1 MNRRSLLAASLASLA
16 TLAGCA
22 GRTDGG
28 ATETGTAEQTTT
40 ATTTPQTATASAT
53 TTEPETATPASV
65 SGPVKTVAGVDL
77 PVPGELLGR
86 GAGEDAIPAIT
97 DPVFGDDWAGIEIEV
112 RDRVSNELVTK
123 EPRLRADDR
132 IIGVER
138 DGETR
143 AYPLRVLNW
152 HEIVNDE
159 FGGPLLVTFCPL
171 CDSGVTAVR
180 TVADEATTFGV
191 SGLLW
196 NSDLVMYD
204 EATDSLWSQIAATA
218 IRGRRAGHRL
228 ELVPSEI
235 TTLGDWRTA
244 HPDTQ
249 VLLPPPASE
258 TVSEQDGVRDYTQN
272 PYASYDDVG
281 RIGIGQN
288 SLDDDRLD
296 PKVRVLG
303 VRRDGEAV
311 AYPLPVVTNAGGVV
325 EDTVGDTPVVVATG
339 SEGSTLHGWVR
350 TIDGETLSFESAGD
364 GRLAAGGSVWLTAT
378 GEAVDGPYEGTSLT
392 PASDAG
398 QLFWF
403 AWADFTEETQVYGD
417 N

>member
-1 MNRRSLLAASLASLA
+1 MNRRSLLAASLASLT

-22 GRTDGG
+22 GRTDDGT
-28 ATETGTAEQTTT
+28 TETATAEQTTT
-40 ATTTPQTATASAT
+40 ASPTPTATAADTGS
-53 TTEPETATPASV
+53 ETATPASV
-65 SGPVKTVAGVDL
+65 SGPVETVAGVDL

-86 GAGEDAIPAIT
+86 GAPENAIPAIT
-97 DPVFGDDWAGIEIEV
+97 EPAFGDDWSGVEIEV
-112 RDRVSNELVTK
+112 REQVSNEIVTK
-123 EPRLRADDR
+123 EPRLQPDDR
-132 IIGVER
+132 VIGVER
-138 DGETR
+138 DGEAR

-152 HEIVNDE
+152 HEIVNDD

-180 TVADEATTFGV
+180 TVADEQTTFGV

-204 EATDSLWSQIAATA
+204 AATDSLWSQIAATA
-218 IRGRRAGHRL
+218 IRGARTGHRL

-249 VLLPPPASE
+249 VLLPPSASKTIGE
-258 TVSEQDGVRDYTQN
+258 RDGVRDYTRN
-272 PYASYDDVG
+272 PYATYDDIG
-281 RIGIGQN
+281 QIGIGQN
-288 SLDDDRLD
+288 SLDDDRLN

-311 AYPLPVVTNAGGVV
+311 AYPLPAVADAGGVV

-339 SEGSTLHGWVR
+339 SDGSTLHGWVR
-350 TIDGETLSFESAGD
+350 TVDGETLSFESAGD
-364 GRLAAGGSVWLTAT
+364 GRLAAGGSTWLTAT
-378 GEAVDGPYEGTSLT
+378 GEAVDGPAEGTSLT

-403 AWADFTEETQVYGD
+403 AWADFTEETGVYGD
-417 N
+417 EG

>member
-1 MNRRSLLAASLASLA
+1 MNRRSLLAASLASLT

-22 GRTDGG
+22 GRTDDGT
-28 ATETGTAEQTTT
+28 TETTTAEQTTT
-40 ATTTPQTATASAT
+40 PTPTATAADTGS
-53 TTEPETATPASV
+53 ETATPASV
-65 SGPVKTVAGVDL
+65 SGPVETVAGVDL

-86 GAGEDAIPAIT
+86 GAPENAIPAIT
-97 DPVFGDDWAGIEIEV
+97 EPAFGDDWSGVEIEV
-112 RDRVSNELVTK
+112 RERVSNEMVTK
-123 EPRLRADDR
+123 EPRLQADDR
-132 IIGVER
+132 VIGVER
-138 DGETR
+138 DGEAR

-152 HEIVNDE
+152 HEIVNDD

-180 TVADEATTFGV
+180 TVADEQTTFGV

-204 EATDSLWSQIAATA
+204 AATDSLWSQIAATA
-218 IRGRRAGHRL
+218 IRGARTGHRL

-244 HPDTQ
+244 HPETQ
-249 VLLPPPASE
+249 VLLPPPTSATIGE
-258 TVSEQDGVRDYTQN
+258 RDGVRDYTRN
-272 PYASYDDVG
+272 PYATYDDIG
-281 RIGIGQN
+281 QIGIGQN
-288 SLDDDRLD
+288 SLDDDRLN

-311 AYPLPVVTNAGGVV
+311 AYPLPAVADAGGVV

-339 SEGSTLHGWVR
+339 SDGSTLHGWVR
-350 TIDGETLSFESAGD
+350 TVDGETLSFESAGD
-364 GRLAAGGSVWLTAT
+364 GRLAAGGSTWLTAT
-378 GEAVDGPYEGTSLT
+378 GEAVDGPAEGTSLT

-403 AWADFTEETQVYGD
+403 AWADFTEETGVYGD
-417 N
+417 EG